1 MTAPSGRSADRLTDA
16 QKFNWVRLI
25 RTERVGPVTFR
36 QLINRY
42 GSAASALAALPEMA
56 ARGGTLRGIRI
67 APEDAIAAEFET
79 LHRLGGRFIAMGEPE
94 YPVALRQLENA
105 PPVLAVVGDPAAMM
119 PPMVG
124 IVGSRNA
131 STNGLKFART
141 LARDLAS
148 AGFAVVSGL
157 ARGIDRAAH
166 EGALAVSATGA
177 GTVAVLACGLDRPY
191 PPQNVDIFERIA
203 NARFSCA
210 VSAMPMGHEP
220 MARDFPRRNAIIAGM
235 ALGVVIVEAS
245 ERSGSLITATMATD
259 AGRLV
264 FAVPGHPMDPR
275 SAGTNALLRDGAE
288 LIRHADD
295 VLEVL
300 RPLGGVPPAMSN
312 VGESGPPSGDFQ
324 PVGTERKTGRK
335 TGTVSR

>member
-94 YPVALRQLENA
+94 YPVALHQLENA

-141 LARDLAS
+141 LARDLLAE
-148 AGFAVVSGL
+148 AGPA
-157 ARGIDRAAH
+157 ITAH
-166 EGALAVSATGA
+166 FHGPESAT
-177 GTVAVLACGLDRPY
+177 
-191 PPQNVDIFERIA
+191 
-203 NARFSCA
+203 
-210 VSAMPMGHEP
+210 
-220 MARDFPRRNAIIAGM
+220 
-235 ALGVVIVEAS
+235 
-245 ERSGSLITATMATD
+245 
-259 AGRLV
+259 
-264 FAVPGHPMDPR
+264 
-275 SAGTNALLRDGAE
+275 
-288 LIRHADD
+288 
-295 VLEVL
+295 
-300 RPLGGVPPAMSN
+300 
-312 VGESGPPSGDFQ
+312 
-324 PVGTERKTGRK
+324 
-335 TGTVSR
+335 